1 MGGVR
6 VVSCQSS
13 PGVQSVCGRGG
24 RRSVEGNLREP
35 VLDEQAGG
43 YGSWDCSGR
52 TVHWEAGSCVA
63 ASGGGRAGSRSAS
76 GSAARCEARGC
87 RLAGPGVRA
96 GHEPIHTAP
105 VRTPSA
111 QEPPSHVCRSRR
123 WRRSPKQPQLPQSAS
138 GSTERSLAWTSRSPD
153 VDGAADAEV
162 LYAFRMT
169 SQGLLKAGKATGAPR
184 LLLLRRKAAAVGA
197 CDSWPRR
204 RSASGL

>member
-1 MGGVR
+1 MSKQVVTGLGTVR
-6 VVSCQSS
+6 VGRFIGRLGVVSL
-13 PGVQSVCGRGG
+13 PAV
-24 RRSVEGNLREP
+24 
-35 VLDEQAGG
+35 
-43 YGSWDCSGR
+43 
-52 TVHWEAGSCVA
+52 EAGLDLGQRVVRRHVA
-63 ASGGGRAGSRSAS
+63 KLGAAGWLGRAYERSTNRSTPHPFARRQPKSRPAT
-76 GSAARCEARGC
+76 C
-87 RLAGPGVRA
+87 AGI
-96 GHEPIHTAP
+96 E
-105 VRTPSA
+105 
-111 QEPPSHVCRSRR
+111 R

-138 GSTERSLAWTSRSPD
+138 GSTARSLAWTSRSPD